1 MEFGKYK
8 TREVQQTILRLHP
21 DLREALVKLA
31 EGNNRSLTK
40 EISERL
46 KNSLPAHG
54 PTMQKWL
61 AKDINNQAPA
71 DDAPAGEPG
80 IAPGALPPSY
90 TAGPT
95 AGLTAND
102 NGPAPALSSLDRAML
117 DVFHAMPVEKQLALL
132 SLFKQ

>member
-46 KNSLPAHG
+46 KNSLPARG

-61 AKDINNQAPA
+61 AKDLNQVQGEAPA
-71 DDAPAGEPG
+71 TAPG
-80 IAPGALPPSY
+80 IAPGTLPPSY

-95 AGLTAND
+95 PGLTAND
-102 NGPAPALSSLDRAML
+102 NGPAPALTGLDRAML

-132 SLFKQ
+132 SLFK

>member
-1 MEFGKYK
+1 MPPMEFGKYK

-46 KNSLPAHG
+46 KNSLPARG

-61 AKDINNQAPA
+61 AKDLNPPES
-71 DDAPAGEPG
+71 DSPG
-80 IAPGALPPSY
+80 IAPGTLPTSY

-95 AGLTAND
+95 PGLIAND

-117 DVFHAMPVEKQLALL
+117 DVFRSMPVEKQLALL

>member
-1 MEFGKYK
+1 MPSMEFGKYK

-46 KNSLPAHG
+46 KNSLPARG

-61 AKDINNQAPA
+61 AKDLNPPDGAA
-71 DDAPAGEPG
+71 PG

-90 TAGPT
+90 TEGPT
-95 AGLTAND
+95 PALTAND
-102 NGPAPALSSLDRAML
+102 NGPAPALSSLDHAML
-117 DVFHAMPVEKQLALL
+117 DVFHALPVEKQLALL
-132 SLFKQ
+132 SLFK

>member
-1 MEFGKYK
+1 MIK
-8 TREVQQTILRLHP
+8 TKTLETETTQLLLRIPISLKAALQEHA
-21 DLREALVKLA
+21 DAQGRKLTQEINIRLR
-31 EGNNRSLTK
+31 
-40 EISERL
+40 
-46 KNSLPAHG
+46 NSLPAHG
-54 PTMQKWL
+54 PTMQRFL
-61 AKDINNQAPA
+61 AKTLNLAA
-71 DDAPAGEPG
+71 AGDDTTDTPG

-95 AGLTAND
+95 PGLTAND